1 MWKNIISYIEKK
13 STSKFSQ
20 YFLGLIAFVESIF
33 FPIPPDIVL
42 VPIIYFNKNKFLKT
56 VINCTFFSVLGGA
69 VGYLIGFYLFD
80 LVKNFLDLEKQK
92 MFFNFYDDWGLIA
105 IFLGGFTP
113 IPYKVI
119 AITSGYAKFNF
130 FSFILLSVLSRGMR
144 FIIIGYIVKKYGDL
158 GISFLEKNKYLIFFI
173 VPILAIG
180 LIYMVSKHA

>member
-1 MWKNIISYIEKK
+1 
-13 STSKFSQ
+13 
-20 YFLGLIAFVESIF
+20 
-33 FPIPPDIVL
+33 
-42 VPIIYFNKNKFLKT
+42 
-56 VINCTFFSVLGGA
+56 
-69 VGYLIGFYLFD
+69 
-80 LVKNFLDLEKQK
+80 

-144 FIIIGYIVKKYGDL
+144 FIIIGYIVKKYGNL

>member
-1 MWKNIISYIEKK
+1 MWKKIISYIEKK

-20 YFLGLIAFVESIF
+20 YFLSLIAFVESIF

-92 MFFNFYDDWGLIA
+92 
-105 IFLGGFTP
+105 
-113 IPYKVI
+113 
-119 AITSGYAKFNF
+119 SGINDIKDN
-130 FSFILLSVLSRGMR
+130 
-144 FIIIGYIVKKYGDL
+144 IIIFNNIIFNIIFYI
-158 GISFLEKNKYLIFFI
+158 
-173 VPILAIG
+173 
-180 LIYMVSKHA
+180 